1 MKKGVRK
8 LVVLAVLYGGFLLFL
23 FSTDPHKLA
32 VGWLILPF
40 IWLFVALY
48 LTFVFLFGALRHRN
62 LHPAPRRPRLT
73 AAVIAG
79 VPSFLL
85 ILDSV
90 DQLTLKDF
98 LILIVFAAVVVF
110 YASRLNLRH

>member
-23 FSTDPHKLA
+23 FSTDPRKLA

-40 IWLFVALY
+40 IWLFFALY
-48 LTFVFLFGALRHRN
+48 LTFMYLFGALRKRN

-90 DQLTLKDF
+90 DQLTIKDF
-98 LILIVFAAVVVF
+98 LILLALAGVVVF
-110 YASRLNLRH
+110 YVSRINFKR